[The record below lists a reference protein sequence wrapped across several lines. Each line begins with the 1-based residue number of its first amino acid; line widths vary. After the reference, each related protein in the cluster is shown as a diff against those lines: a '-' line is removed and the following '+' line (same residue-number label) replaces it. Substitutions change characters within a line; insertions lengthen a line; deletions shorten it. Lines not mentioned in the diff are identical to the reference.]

1 MNDFKQ
7 IIEALECLKED
18 SIIIRKVKEK
28 ADRVI
33 VILTN
38 KGKDSEFVVD
48 KALREL
54 EEFDSSEIPSY
65 DRTQLWDIT
74 SMLESIT
81 NPVQP

>member
-7 IIEALECLKED
+7 IIEALECLKD
-18 SIIIRKVKEK
+18 DPMVIKKVKEK
-28 ADRVI
+28 ADRI
-33 VILTN
+33 TLLLQQDFEN
-38 KGKDSEFVVD
+38 NLD

-65 DRTQLWDIT
+65 DRTLLWDIV

-81 NPVQP
+81 VA